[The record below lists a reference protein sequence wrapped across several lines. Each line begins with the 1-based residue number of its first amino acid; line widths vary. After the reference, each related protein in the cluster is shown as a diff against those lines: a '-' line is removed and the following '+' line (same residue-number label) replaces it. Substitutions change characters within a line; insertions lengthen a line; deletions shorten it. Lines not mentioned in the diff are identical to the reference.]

1 MSKTLN
7 GRFRQAAALLLSSVL
22 LWCSL
27 PAAAQAAES
36 IDPATDAM
44 VQSYEDKL
52 ADLQRRQS
60 VATEELIAITNEQG
74 NAWDEKV
81 KLDELINIVSEQKR
95 LTESR
100 IDTINR
106 QIEEKQKSIAET
118 TARIE
123 SQQSAFY
130 ERMVDNYTEKKA
142 DYLELVLGSQNLV
155 EFLTKFDYVVNIL
168 DSDRKII
175 TRLREDQDTL
185 TQDQEILQAALETQ
199 VTAVSE
205 YEREINQMRQ
215 LNVSMEEYIVQLQA
229 DQKRYE
235 EYIAYTQ
242 QQTNEVQDT
251 IKQTILA
258 AQIEQQQRA
267 EEARQR
273 KAAEE
278 EARRIAAEQEW
289 KRQQAE
295 AEAAAKRQKELE
307 EEQARQEAEWKK
319 QQEAEAEWKRQQEEA
334 EAEWRRQQ
342 EEEEARRQRE
352 LEEQQNGSG
361 WEIAFE
367 ENSEEGWN
375 DGSYGYTDPGNDS
388 WDSYGYEDENGTTSR
403 DERNDGWDGSTAS
416 SGYDGDTSSDWG
428 TGGEWTGDTSYSSG
442 SNEWTPGE
450 GYDGSYTADGS
461 DSWSKIDYSD
471 SYKQYYEEG
480 GYVGGQVS
488 WVLEPGVEYKVSSE
502 QGWRELYGEA
512 DYHLG
517 TDLACS
523 AGTEIRAYNA
533 GKVLVSEYHWSYGNY
548 VIVNHGGGL
557 TTLYAHMS
565 ERAVSA
571 GDWVESGQVLGYV
584 GMTGSAYGYHLHFEV
599 REDGEAVNPRNY
611 LDF

>member
-1 MSKTLN
+1 MSNTLN

-461 DSWSKIDYSD
+461 DSWS
-471 SYKQYYEEG
+471 
-480 GYVGGQVS
+480 
-488 WVLEPGVEYKVSSE
+488 
-502 QGWRELYGEA
+502 
-512 DYHLG
+512 
-517 TDLACS
+517 
-523 AGTEIRAYNA
+523 
-533 GKVLVSEYHWSYGNY
+533 
-548 VIVNHGGGL
+548 
-557 TTLYAHMS
+557 
-565 ERAVSA
+565 
-571 GDWVESGQVLGYV
+571 
-584 GMTGSAYGYHLHFEV
+584 
-599 REDGEAVNPRNY
+599 
-611 LDF
+611 

>member
-1 MSKTLN
+1 MSNTLN

-36 IDPATDAM
+36 VDPATDAM

-52 ADLQRRQS
+52 ADLQRRQN

-289 KRQQAE
+289 KRQQEE

-342 EEEEARRQRE
+342 EEEAARRQRE

-375 DGSYGYTDPGNDS
+375 DGSYGYSDPGNDS
-388 WDSYGYEDENGTTSR
+388 WDSYGYEDENGTTSW
-403 DERNDGWDGSTAS
+403 DERSDGWDGRTAS
-416 SGYDGDTSSDWG
+416 SGYDGDTSSDWE
-428 TGGEWTGDTSYSSG
+428 TGGKWTGDTSYSSG

-461 DSWSKIDYSD
+461 DSWSKIDYSA

-533 GKVLVSEYHWSYGNY
+533 GKVLVSEYHSSYGNY

-599 REDGEAVNPRNY
+599 REDGEVVNPRNY

>member
-1 MSKTLN
+1 MSNTLN

-22 LWCSL
+22 LWCSV
-27 PAAAQAAES
+27 PASARAAES

-375 DGSYGYTDPGNDS
+375 AGSYGYTDPGNDS
-388 WDSYGYEDENGTTSR
+388 WDSYGYEDENGTTSW
-403 DERNDGWDGSTAS
+403 DERNDGWDGRTAS
-416 SGYDGDTSSDWG
+416 SGYDGDTSSEWG

-461 DSWSKIDYSD
+461 DSWSKIDYSE

-533 GKVLVSEYHWSYGNY
+533 GKVLVSEYHSSYGNY

-599 REDGEAVNPRNY
+599 REDGEVVNPRNY

>member
-22 LWCSL
+22 LWCSV
-27 PAAAQAAES
+27 PASARAAES

-342 EEEEARRQRE
+342 EEEAARRQRE

-367 ENSEEGWN
+367 ENSEEGWD

-388 WDSYGYEDENGTTSR
+388 WDSYGYEDENGTTSW
-403 DERNDGWDGSTAS
+403 DERSDGWDGRTAS

-517 TDLACS
+517 TDFACS

-533 GKVLVSEYHWSYGNY
+533 GKVLVSEYHSSYGNY